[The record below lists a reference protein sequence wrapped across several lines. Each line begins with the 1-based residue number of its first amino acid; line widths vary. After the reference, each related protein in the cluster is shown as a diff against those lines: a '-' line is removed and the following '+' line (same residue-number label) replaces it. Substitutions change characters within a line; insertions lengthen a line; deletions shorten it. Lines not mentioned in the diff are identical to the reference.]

1 MQYRSFLNIYLVYT
15 WYVLTLYPFIGR
27 GFYKSIFCQVSGK
40 HIRDLCAWK
49 LGNARWWSR
58 TGSSTY
64 HVYTA
69 YRSSMYCVYTAYTN
83 IYILSIYCS
92 NIQSTSPG
100 HGSRNI
106 CVLWAMQFKTSSPG
120 GSVPEKSVDVWTK
133 SLEMFH
139 LALSKSRWDGSC
151 VLIYIYKLVP
161 LGGQLL
167 WRDLRV
173 VNPLPPQIFPTKTR
187 TFPVQTKQGP
197 FPLNHDGRKGRPAV
211 ANELSLP

>member
-1 MQYRSFLNIYLVYT
+1 MRVGGHVLGAVHTTYILPTGAVCTVYISGIL
-15 WYVLTLYPFIGR
+15 LTLY
-27 GFYKSIFCQVSGK
+27 
-40 HIRDLCAWK
+40 
-49 LGNARWWSR
+49 N
-58 TGSSTY
+58 
-64 HVYTA
+64 
-69 YRSSMYCVYTAYTN
+69 N
-83 IYILSIYCS
+83 ILSIYCS

-120 GSVPEKSVDVWTK
+120 GSEPEKSVDAWTK

-151 VLIYIYKLVP
+151 VSIYIYKLVP

-173 VNPLPPQIFPTKTR
+173 VNPLPPHPPTDFPNQDEDISRTNETR
-187 TFPVQTKQGP
+187 SVSTEPWWEEG
-197 FPLNHDGRKGRPAV
+197 
-211 ANELSLP
+211 